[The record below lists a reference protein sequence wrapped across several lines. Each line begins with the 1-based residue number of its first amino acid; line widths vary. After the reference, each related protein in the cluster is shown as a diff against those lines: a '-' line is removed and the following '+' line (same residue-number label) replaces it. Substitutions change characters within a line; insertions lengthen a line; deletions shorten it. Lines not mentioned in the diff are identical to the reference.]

1 MDKAYVV
8 REALNY
14 MKILQERVKEL
25 ENQTKDRKLDSAIF
39 IRKSQDSPDKS
50 TTYCE
55 RNSDS
60 GCRSIESPLE
70 VEARVL
76 EKEVLIRIH
85 CEKQNNIVLKIH
97 VLLEKLHLSIA
108 TSSVLPFG
116 NSTLIITIIAQ
127 V

>member
-25 ENQTKDRKLDSAIF
+25 ENQTKDRKVDSAIF
-39 IRKSQDSPDKS
+39 IRKSQDYPDKS